1 MHTHAHKYTQTC
13 IHIALTHDI
22 HTQISTA
29 CIFTVTDDGHT
40 LSVRE
45 TSPYDEPGVCTYGHT
60 SSTHT
65 IMY

>member
-1 MHTHAHKYTQTC
+1 MTF
-13 IHIALTHDI
+13 